1 MKKLVVY
8 AILSIVLIASLTPV
22 TAHSKNQVV
31 VVVTFSYLA
40 PDVERLLCNGV
51 VYAIVPAGV
60 DPHEYQL
67 KPSDIDVLKKAD
79 IIISTAHTHF
89 ELDIRDHVENGEL
102 NAELVEVTEING
114 LEIKTNPS
122 TKQLNYHMPI
132 NDPLNY
138 LLLLEEITRK
148 LASLDP
154 ENKACYYEKY
164 VETASIIVREVLVHK
179 GKYSGKVVVDKPHA
193 QYLVEWLGL
202 QVVQVLKA
210 EEEYQV
216 TPGDIE
222 KIQELARSGEL
233 IGVVVTEPSVDPV
246 AYKLLEIASQ
256 YNVTVLRVNSPS
268 KTSGILENLEKLVSQ
283 LNQLE
288 NREFK
293 SKVESST
300 NKLLSIGEII
310 GLSILAIGI
319 GFTIGYLYTSRK
331 QRKSGE
337 VY

>member
-8 AILSIVLIASLTPV
+8 IVLTIVLMTSLLPV
-22 TAHSKNQVV
+22 VVHSEDQVV
-31 VVVTFSYLA
+31 VVVTFSYLK

-51 VYAIVPAGV
+51 VYAIAQVGV

-67 KPSDIDVLKKAD
+67 KPSDIDVLKNAD
-79 IIISTAHTHF
+79 IIVSTAHTHF
-89 ELDIRDHVENGEL
+89 ELDIREHVKNGEL
-102 NAELVEVTEING
+102 NAELIEITEING
-114 LEIKTNPS
+114 LKIKVNPS
-122 TKQLNYHMPI
+122 TNQLNYHMPI

-138 LLLLEEITRK
+138 LLFLEELTRK
-148 LASLDP
+148 LASIDP

-164 VETASIIVREVLVHK
+164 METASIIIREILVYK

-246 AYKLLEIASQ
+246 ASKLLEIARQ
-256 YNVTVLRVNSPS
+256 YNTTVLRVNSPS
-268 KTSGILENLEKLVSQ
+268 STSGILENLEKLVSQ

-288 NREFK
+288 NREIK
-293 SKVESST
+293 SRVEAST
-300 NKLLSIGEII
+300 NRPLSTGEII
-310 GLSILAIGI
+310 GLTILAIGI
-319 GFTIGYLYTSRK
+319 GFTTGYLYTSRK
-331 QRKSGE
+331 QRKTGGE
-337 VY
+337 